1 MCIREGKDQAC
12 GCLCPA
18 KVQLKFF
25 FLEYD
30 QKKKKVME
38 MEYVA
43 VWAEEWITA
52 WGEDQGWM
60 QSNAA

>member
-1 MCIREGKDQAC
+1 MTK
-12 GCLCPA
+12 
-18 KVQLKFF
+18 
-25 FLEYD
+25 
-30 QKKKKVME
+30 KKKKVME